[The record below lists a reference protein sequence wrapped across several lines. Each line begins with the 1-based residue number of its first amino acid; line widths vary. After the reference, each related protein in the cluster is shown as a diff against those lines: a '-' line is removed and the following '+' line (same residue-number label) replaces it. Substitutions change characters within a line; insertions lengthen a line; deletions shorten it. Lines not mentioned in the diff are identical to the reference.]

1 MERVAT
7 IELNQK
13 EVGFR
18 LTSSEIANAESRM
31 GKPFTELL
39 QDASVTMMAT
49 LLKHMRKWEVP
60 NFGQNDAYELLDE
73 LVDSGMTY
81 SDIYWKIFAP
91 VCVNAGV
98 ISADAIKKVEEE
110 SNEEKN

>member
-1 MERVAT
+1 MERVVT
-7 IELNQK
+7 LELNQK

-39 QDASVTMMAT
+39 QDSSVTMMAT

-60 NFGQNDAYELLDE
+60 NFSQNDAYELLDE
-73 LVDSGMTY
+73 FIDSGMTY
-81 SDIYWKIFAP
+81 SDIYMKIFAP
-91 VCVNAGV
+91 VCVNAGI
-98 ISADAIKKVEEE
+98 ISADALKKAEDT
-110 SNEEKN
+110 EEKN